1 MMWKELFRESVKIDE
16 KKTLRTK
23 FYGMTTFKSW
33 EEIIVPPPQ
42 KKGGGNDQRHKMK
55 INVTEIKETKGI
67 AKVSILLNVLETK
80 LNKNFA
86 WHLRQI

>member
-33 EEIIVPPPQ
+33 EEIIVPPPK
-42 KKGGGNDQRHKMK
+42 KKGGGEMIRDTN
-55 INVTEIKETKGI
+55 
-67 AKVSILLNVLETK
+67 
-80 LNKNFA
+80 
-86 WHLRQI
+86 

>member
-33 EEIIVPPPQ
+33 EEIIVPEKKK
-42 KKGGGNDQRHKMK
+42 KKGKK
-55 INVTEIKETKGI
+55 
-67 AKVSILLNVLETK
+67 
-80 LNKNFA
+80 
-86 WHLRQI
+86 

>member
-16 KKTLRTK
+16 QKTLRTK

-33 EEIIVPPPQ
+33 EEIIVPE
-42 KKGGGNDQRHKMK
+42 KKKKERNDQRHKMK

-67 AKVSILLNVLETK
+67 AKVSMLLNVLETK
-80 LNKNFA
+80 LVKNFA
-86 WHLRQI
+86 WHLR

>member
-1 MMWKELFRESVKIDE
+1 MWNDNFQVMGRDNSA
-16 KKTLRTK
+16 
-23 FYGMTTFKSW
+23 
-33 EEIIVPPPQ
+33 PPQ
-42 KKGGGNDQRHKMK
+42 KKGGGRNDQRHKMK